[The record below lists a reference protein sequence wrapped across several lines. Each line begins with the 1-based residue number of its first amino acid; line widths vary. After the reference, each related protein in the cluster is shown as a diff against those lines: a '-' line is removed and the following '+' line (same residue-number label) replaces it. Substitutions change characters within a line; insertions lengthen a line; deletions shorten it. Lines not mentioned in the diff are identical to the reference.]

1 MLVQILKS
9 KIHRAVVT
17 DANLDYEGSITL
29 DGALMEAADLLT
41 NEMVHIWDATSG
53 NRLYT
58 YVMPPAPKNSG
69 IVQINGAAA
78 HLIKKGHIIIITSFV
93 NMTKEELINHK
104 PNKVIVNTKNEI
116 IQIKHE

>member
-1 MLVQILKS
+1 MLLQILKS

-29 DGALMEAADLLT
+29 DRDLMEAAGLFT

-58 YVMPPAPKNSG
+58 YVMPPAKSG
-69 IVQINGAAA
+69 SGTVQINGAAA

-93 NMTKEELINHK
+93 NVTEEELKTHQPK
-104 PNKVIVNTKNEI
+104 KVIVDAKNR
-116 IQIKHE
+116 IKEVKAV

>member
-1 MLVQILKS
+1 MLLQILKS

-29 DGALMEAADLLT
+29 DGKLMEAAGLVT

-58 YVMPPAPKNSG
+58 YVMPPAKPGSG

-78 HLIKKGHIIIITSFV
+78 HLIKKGHVIIITSFV
-93 NMTKEELINHK
+93 NVTEEELKTHLPK
-104 PNKVIVNTKNEI
+104 KVIVDSKNKIKEI
-116 IQIKHE
+116 KAV